1 MFERFTDRARRVAV
15 MAQEEAREHN
25 HPYIGTEHLLLGL
38 IREEQSPG
46 VEFLQSLGIPAAGVR
61 QWVESVL
68 IRGTKTPSGHLP
80 FTSAAKRVLEDADRE
95 STELGMDHVGVEHLV
110 LGLMCEEN
118 GITGRVVG
126 TYGIGVKA
134 VREWVRDRA
143 AGGTAPSVNEFFGR
157 FTDRARQALMEG
169 EKSAQKLN
177 HNHLGTEHILLGLFA
192 VEGVAA
198 AALHNLGISH
208 DAVREQLLRTAGFG
222 TKPPAGPIPF
232 TVRAKKALE
241 MALKDAL
248 TLGHNYI
255 GTEHLLLGLMRE
267 SEGAG
272 ARLLR
277 GFAAQHQVRDE
288 VIRILNAPAPAPEP
302 PPVVVGREPE
312 IQRIMQ
318 ILMRKSR
325 NSALLVGEPGT
336 GRTSI
341 VSGLAQRIAQ
351 GDVPVS
357 LAEVR
362 LRAVDVTTA
371 AQEAVEDPDRT
382 VLFVD
387 DVRAGDA
394 DALRALARQKPRI
407 IAVTD
412 PGTCAELP
420 DLGAYFQ
427 TVPVS
432 EPSHDEAV
440 GILKL
445 VRRDYEAHHR
455 VTITDDALD
464 AAVALSARHISD
476 RVLPG
481 KAVEVLDEAGAR
493 MRMTDGADRTVDARH
508 IAELFADRT
517 ADRGAGEPAVDDR
530 YIWAMS

>member
-1 MFERFTDRARRVAV
+1 MAGQESAR
-15 MAQEEAREHN
+15 
-25 HPYIGTEHLLLGL
+25 
-38 IREEQSPG
+38 
-46 VEFLQSLGIPAAGVR
+46 
-61 QWVESVL
+61 
-68 IRGTKTPSGHLP
+68 
-80 FTSAAKRVLEDADRE
+80 
-95 STELGMDHVGVEHLV
+95 
-110 LGLMCEEN
+110 
-118 GITGRVVG
+118 
-126 TYGIGVKA
+126 
-134 VREWVRDRA
+134 
-143 AGGTAPSVNEFFGR
+143 
-157 FTDRARQALMEG
+157 
-169 EKSAQKLN
+169 KLN

-198 AALHNLGISH
+198 TALHNLGISQ

-222 TKPPAGPIPF
+222 TKPPTGSIPF

-272 ARLLR
+272 AQLLR

-325 NSALLVGEPGT
+325 NNALLVGEPGT

-351 GDVPVS
+351 GGVPAG

-362 LRAVDVTTA
+362 LRAVDATM
-371 AQEAVEDPDRT
+371 AVAEDPDRT
-382 VLFVD
+382 VLFLD
-387 DVRAGDA
+387 DVRPGDA
-394 DALRALARQKPRI
+394 DALRALGRGRPRV

-412 PGTCAELP
+412 PGTYDALR
-420 DLGAYFQ
+420 DVGAYFQ
-427 TVPVS
+427 VVPVG
-432 EPSHDEAV
+432 EPTHGEAV
-440 GILKL
+440 GILKQL
-445 VRRDYEAHHR
+445 RREYEAHHQ

-464 AAVALSARHISD
+464 AAVTLSARHITD

-493 MRMTDGADRTVDARH
+493 VRMTDGTARTVDARH

-517 ADRGAGEPAVDDR
+517 ADRAADGPSVDDR
-530 YIWAMS
+530 SIWAMS